1 MRVIHHVREIRAAS
15 RSHVTIGVFD
25 GVHLG
30 HQRIIRG
37 LVEAAHAAG
46 NLAVAI
52 TFDPHPAAVL
62 AEPVV
67 SEAEPS
73 DSPPLLLTTVGE
85 RIELMA
91 DLGLDTLV
99 VFPFTQEVVQTPA
112 VDFLRGVVHEI
123 HLAELW
129 VGPDFTLGHQREG
142 DAEFLRQL
150 GSQWGFNVQVVEPVR
165 WGGAVVH
172 SSRVRHALQQGRI
185 EEANGCLGRPYR
197 LSGVVVHGRGLGR
210 DLGVPTANISPPP
223 SRLIPA
229 GGVYA
234 TWAHT
239 ERWGAFPAATNVGT
253 RPTFTAR
260 TNAQGRQ
267 SLTVEAHLLDFDRD
281 LYDQVLALDFVARLR
296 DERTY
301 PTLNALVAQLQE
313 DIART
318 RTFLCE

>member
-1 MRVIHHVREIRAAS
+1 MRVIHHLREIDAAS

-37 LVEAAHAAG
+37 LVEAAHTAG
-46 NLAVAI
+46 NAAVAV

-62 AEPVV
+62 
-67 SEAEPS
+67 S

-91 DLGLDTLV
+91 DLGLDALV
-99 VFPFTQEVVQTPA
+99 VLPFTEEVVRTPA
-112 VDFLRGVVHEI
+112 ADFLQGVVHEI

-129 VGPDFTLGHQREG
+129 VGPDFTLGHERKG
-142 DAEFLRQL
+142 DVEFLRQL
-150 GSQWGFNVQVVEPVR
+150 GSQRGFTVQVVEPVR
-165 WGGAVVH
+165 WGGEVVR
-172 SSRVRHALQQGRI
+172 SSRVRDALQRGSI

-239 ERWGAFPAATNVGT
+239 ERWGVFPAATNVGT

-260 TNAQGRQ
+260 PSAQG
-267 SLTVEAHLLDFDRD
+267 LTVEAHLLDFDRD
-281 LYDQVLALDFVARLR
+281 LYDQVLALDFAARLR

-318 RTFLCE
+318 RTLLCG

>member
-1 MRVIHHVREIRAAS
+1 MRVKHHVREVRATS

-37 LVEAAHAAG
+37 LVAAAHTAG
-46 NLAVAI
+46 NAAVAI

-62 AEPVV
+62 
-67 SEAEPS
+67 S

-99 VFPFTQEVVQTPA
+99 VLPFTEEVVQTPA
-112 VDFLRGVVHEI
+112 AEFLQGVVHEV

-129 VGPDFTLGHQREG
+129 VGPDFTLGHERQG
-142 DAEFLRQL
+142 DVEFLRQL
-150 GSQWGFNVQVVEPVR
+150 GSQCGFKVQVVEPVK
-165 WGGAVVH
+165 WGGEVVH
-172 SSRVRHALQQGRI
+172 SSRVRDALQRGSI

-260 TNAQGRQ
+260 TNAQG
-267 SLTVEAHLLDFDRD
+267 LTVEAHLLDFDRD

-301 PTLNALVAQLQE
+301 PTLNALVAQLQD

-318 RTFLCE
+318 RTLLCE